1 MRHQNKGF
9 KLGRKH
15 SHREATLAA
24 LSTALIRHKH
34 ITTTFTK
41 AKALRM
47 YVEPIINR
55 AKDDTTHNRR
65 MVFADLQDKHAVTEL
80 FTAIGPKIAER
91 PGGYT
96 RVVKLGQRAGDSA
109 EMALIELVDYN
120 DVRPGGEAASR
131 RRRTRRSATKKTGVA
146 AAVAAVKETT
156 AKVADRV
163 EDAAEAVVDRVEDV
177 VEIVEDKVEDVA
189 EIVEDKV
196 EDLVDAVR
204 ETVADA
210 VETIKGDDQAKPE
223 AAEGS
228 TDEEK
233 KD

>member
-9 KLGRKH
+9 KLGRTH
-15 SHREATLAA
+15 AHREATLAS

-34 ITTTFTK
+34 ITTTLAK

-65 MVFADLQDKHAVTEL
+65 MVFADLQDKQAVTEL
-80 FTAIGPKIAER
+80 FTGIGPKIGDR

-96 RVVKLGQRAGDSA
+96 RIVKLGQRAGDSA

-120 DVRPGGEAASR
+120 DVRPGGEAGSR
-131 RRRTRRSATKKTGVA
+131 RRRTRRSSGKKVAGAVASAKAAVTEVA
-146 AAVAAVKETT
+146 A
-156 AKVADRV
+156 KV
-163 EDAAEAVVDRVEDV
+163 EEAAEAVADKVEAVAEAVEDK
-177 VEIVEDKVEDVA
+177 VEAVIDAVEDKVEAVAEAVEDKVED
-189 EIVEDKV
+189 I
-196 EDLVDAVR
+196 VDAVKGSDEAPG
-204 ETVADA
+204 ETDA
-210 VETIKGDDQAKPE
+210 SPEGEGD
-223 AAEGS
+223 
-228 TDEEK
+228 K